1 VVREV
6 EVAQTRFKGKLGS
19 CRLQLSSV
27 AETIPGAVV
36 A

>member
-6 EVAQTRFKGKLGS
+6 EVARTRFGGKLGS

-27 AETIPGAVV
+27 AETIPGAVMV
-36 A
+36 